1 MRRLALTGALLM
13 LCTNTAAG
21 CRQQEKQEVTPE
33 VLMDAVDKNMK
44 EVNSA
49 SSSLEIEVELEDV
62 LDHTRIRMDMD
73 MENTVSPRAGH
84 AKGRAEVKLNDNLV
98 SSNMEIYQVEEGD
111 KYVTYSSLY
120 EQWSRTES
128 ENSSSSSGTE
138 TDFFQSARAE
148 IEDFTLAKAAGKG
161 PGKDVL

>member
-49 SSSLEIEVELEDV
+49 SITGNRGGVGGC
-62 LDHTRIRMDMD
+62 
-73 MENTVSPRAGH
+73 AG
-84 AKGRAEVKLNDNLV
+84 
-98 SSNMEIYQVEEGD
+98 SYQNPNGYGHGEHG
-111 KYVTYSSLY
+111 KP
-120 EQWSRTES
+120 QSRTRKGEGGS
-128 ENSSSSSGTE
+128 E
-138 TDFFQSARAE
+138 
-148 IEDFTLAKAAGKG
+148 AK
-161 PGKDVL
+161 

>member
-49 SSSLEIEVELEDV
+49 SS
-62 LDHTRIRMDMD
+62 
-73 MENTVSPRAGH
+73 
-84 AKGRAEVKLNDNLV
+84 
-98 SSNMEIYQVEEGD
+98 
-111 KYVTYSSLY
+111 
-120 EQWSRTES
+120 
-128 ENSSSSSGTE
+128 
-138 TDFFQSARAE
+138 
-148 IEDFTLAKAAGKG
+148 
-161 PGKDVL
+161 

>member
-1 MRRLALTGALLM
+1 MTGKKRMRRLALTGALLM

-84 AKGRAEVKLNDNLV
+84 AKGRTEVKLFVPTSTRTSRPPSNRRTAVNP
-98 SSNMEIYQVEEGD
+98 SS
-111 KYVTYSSLY
+111 TS
-120 EQWSRTES
+120 
-128 ENSSSSSGTE
+128 
-138 TDFFQSARAE
+138 
-148 IEDFTLAKAAGKG
+148 
-161 PGKDVL
+161 

>member
-73 MENTVSPRAGH
+73 MENTVSPR
-84 AKGRAEVKLNDNLV
+84 VKTAPLPVVQKQIFSRVQERKSKILRLQ
-98 SSNMEIYQVEEGD
+98 SS
-111 KYVTYSSLY
+111 
-120 EQWSRTES
+120 R
-128 ENSSSSSGTE
+128 
-138 TDFFQSARAE
+138 
-148 IEDFTLAKAAGKG
+148 
-161 PGKDVL
+161 

>member
-1 MRRLALTGALLM
+1 MCRLALTGALLL

-62 LDHTRIRMDMD
+62 IPFVGETTPTTTDEAAAATAPAAPAANPAL
-73 MENTVSPRAGH
+73 P
-84 AKGRAEVKLNDNLV
+84 VK
-98 SSNMEIYQVEEGD
+98 
-111 KYVTYSSLY
+111 K
-120 EQWSRTES
+120 
-128 ENSSSSSGTE
+128 
-138 TDFFQSARAE
+138 
-148 IEDFTLAKAAGKG
+148 
-161 PGKDVL
+161 

>member
-1 MRRLALTGALLM
+1 MCRLALTGALLL

-62 LDHTRIRMDMD
+62 LVNTRIRMDMD
-73 MENTVSPRAGH
+73 MENTVSPEQDTQRG
-84 AKGRAEVKLNDNLV
+84 GRK
-98 SSNMEIYQVEEGD
+98 
-111 KYVTYSSLY
+111 
-120 EQWSRTES
+120 
-128 ENSSSSSGTE
+128 
-138 TDFFQSARAE
+138 
-148 IEDFTLAKAAGKG
+148 
-161 PGKDVL
+161 

>member
-49 SSSLEIEVELEDV
+49 SSSLEIEVELEMCW
-62 LDHTRIRMDMD
+62 II
-73 MENTVSPRAGH
+73 P
-84 AKGRAEVKLNDNLV
+84 
-98 SSNMEIYQVEEGD
+98 
-111 KYVTYSSLY
+111 
-120 EQWSRTES
+120 ES
-128 ENSSSSSGTE
+128 EWIWTWR
-138 TDFFQSARAE
+138 TR
-148 IEDFTLAKAAGKG
+148 
-161 PGKDVL
+161 

>member
-1 MRRLALTGALLM
+1 MPSCIDRRTAVAVHKYGGRMQTAGKAGS
-13 LCTNTAAG
+13 NTRSIDG
-21 CRQQEKQEVTPE
+21 CGRQ
-33 VLMDAVDKNMK
+33 NMK

-128 ENSSSSSGTE
+128 ENSASSGGTE
-138 TDFFQSARAE
+138 TDFSRVQERKSKLLR
-148 IEDFTLAKAAGKG
+148 LQGSR
-161 PGKDVL
+161 

>member
-1 MRRLALTGALLM
+1 MTGKKRMRRLALTGALLM

-84 AKGRAEVKLNDNLV
+84 AKGRAEVKLMIIWSLV
-98 SSNMEIYQVEEGD
+98 IWKSTRW
-111 KYVTYSSLY
+111 K
-120 EQWSRTES
+120 
-128 ENSSSSSGTE
+128 
-138 TDFFQSARAE
+138 
-148 IEDFTLAKAAGKG
+148 KAISM
-161 PGKDVL
+161 